1 MNAPDRLLT
10 EELAR
15 SLIGELAP
23 GELPLFGAMSRA
35 WFDAPERV
43 RLATGRDDALAF
55 GVAEAGALFTPVL
68 LSASTHILTYLGQEL
83 CRGAARELASRIIG
97 QLRRL
102 ILGEPNEI
110 ALTER
115 QIDTVRRIAMETA
128 SRFRVPEPKARQLAK
143 ALASRLSAHG

>member
-1 MNAPDRLLT
+1 
-10 EELAR
+10 
-15 SLIGELAP
+15 
-23 GELPLFGAMSRA
+23 MSRA

-102 ILGEPNEI
+102 ILAWISQTRTYQGGEPGRH
-110 ALTER
+110 LHFSGT
-115 QIDTVRRIAMETA
+115 QDLVCW
-128 SRFRVPEPKARQLAK
+128 
-143 ALASRLSAHG
+143 